1 MSAEERGRSPEQTDG
16 DGNDAEGSPERVPP
30 KAWVTLILFA
40 AFVTLFGT
48 CASTFMFR

>member
-1 MSAEERGRSPEQTDG
+1 MSPEERGHSPERSDNHT
-16 DGNDAEGSPERVPP
+16 EGSPERVPP
-30 KAWVTLILFA
+30 KAWVTLIAFA